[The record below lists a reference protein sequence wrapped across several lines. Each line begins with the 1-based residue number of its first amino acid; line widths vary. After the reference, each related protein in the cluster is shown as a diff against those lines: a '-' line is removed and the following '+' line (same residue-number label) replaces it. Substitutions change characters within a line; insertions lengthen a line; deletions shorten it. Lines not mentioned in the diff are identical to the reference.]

1 MAGPRKRGR
10 NATTGPS
17 SAAAS
22 GSGSG
27 VPRPNTTHLPFT
39 MPNTTHLPPF
49 PRPNTMPYAG
59 MSSMLSGANRPS
71 GLDTYGRDMTAS
83 AANADPPGV
92 GKTAIAEGLAQ
103 RIAAGTVPPSLAGAR
118 VVEIDLGAM
127 VAGTKYR
134 GMFEERI
141 KKVIQ
146 EAEDAE
152 GKVILFVD
160 EMHMLL
166 GAGRVKDSNMDAA
179 NLLKPALARGRIR
192 CIGAT
197 TFAEYRK
204 YVEEDAVLEHR
215 FQKVHV
221 EEPSV
226 HATIAILRGLKQR
239 YEDHHRLKIQD
250 AAIVA
255 AVQLAA
261 RYITDR
267 QFPDKAIDLIDE
279 ACATAKEKQK
289 LIRLADRL
297 HERVV
302 GQNEAVDLVAQ
313 AVMRSRAGLDKRGQ
327 PIGSFLF
334 LGSTGVGK
342 TELAKALAEQL
353 FDSEKMLVRFDM
365 SEYVSA
371 GSVLRLIGAPP
382 SFKGH
387 ADGGQLTEKVR
398 RRPYS
403 VILFDEVEKADPWVF
418 NVFLQVL
425 DDEHLAAAMKGEK
438 TMEAARGLVMQAV
451 QKHFKPEFLNRL
463 SETVI
468 FEPLSRDKLKKVVRI
483 QVKSIVAA
491 VADKGIS
498 LSTSDAALDVI
509 LSESYDPMYGA
520 RPIRRWVQKNVMTKL
535 SEMLIKGEVSAG
547 STISIDATVDKKALR
562 YEVTKRAPP
571 PTPSPPLQQQ
581 QQTEVPRGG
590 WPGVVDIL
598 SDSDSDDIKV
608 VEVAHMAKKAKA
620 GSSAEPGRNMIVL
633 GSARVPARRRSL
645 QTQTVVASVNARL
658 RIREKQVQIDS
669 QREKNAT
676 SMQIYNNTVKEATVG
691 INHIAQLSSH
701 SSLLS
706 LFSIYSQTDT
716 KQPQARCHFIGVGVG
731 TASGATAATGM
742 EGTGVESV

>member
-1 MAGPRKRGR
+1 
-10 NATTGPS
+10 
-17 SAAAS
+17 
-22 GSGSG
+22 
-27 VPRPNTTHLPFT
+27 

-279 ACATAKEKQK
+279 ACATA
-289 LIRLADRL
+289 
-297 HERVV
+297 
-302 GQNEAVDLVAQ
+302 
-313 AVMRSRAGLDKRGQ
+313 S
-327 PIGSFLF
+327 SFLF

-620 GSSAEPGRNMIVL
+620 GSSAEPGR
-633 GSARVPARRRSL
+633 
-645 QTQTVVASVNARL
+645 
-658 RIREKQVQIDS
+658 
-669 QREKNAT
+669 
-676 SMQIYNNTVKEATVG
+676 
-691 INHIAQLSSH
+691 
-701 SSLLS
+701 
-706 LFSIYSQTDT
+706 
-716 KQPQARCHFIGVGVG
+716 
-731 TASGATAATGM
+731 
-742 EGTGVESV
+742 